1 MLFRSKAW
9 HFDGAERSC
18 GLHVCMCARNVVDS
32 RRKTWPCSWDRKGT
46 RKSCSGCAVQFFAWW
61 HCSRHIGRIP
71 PHVAHSWPPWRVT
84 NSVSH
89 HQCCT
94 RWHHSVL
101 QLSHICL
108 LSSWKYTGSFICGIS
123 ETLPCCPKLTAA
135 NYLPASSQ
143 KCCLIGCDHRP
154 ARLNDLIISVTVCHL
169 VTQLT

>member
-1 MLFRSKAW
+1 MALRWCWAKLRTA
-9 HFDGAERSC
+9 C
-18 GLHVCMCARNVVDS
+18 LHVCSQCS
-32 RRKTWPCSWDRKGT
+32 RQQKKDMALQLRQKRHTEIVFWLCSSK
-46 RKSCSGCAVQFFAWW
+46 FFAWW

-71 PHVAHSWPPWRVT
+71 PNVAHSWPPWRVT